1 MPSEPLKIALGDLR
15 HSTIGKH
22 SVYAPLGIGFL
33 AAYLLKNAPEN
44 SVEVRMYDDPDTLLD
59 DLDGWPADVVGL
71 ANYCWNAEINS
82 AVFSLLKEARP
93 EIIAIAGG
101 PEFPPK
107 DDERADYLS
116 SRPQIDFYC
125 PHEGEAPFAELICK
139 IIDGKHVEDLRQAP
153 QHGLVSL
160 AADGTTLVSGPPVNR
175 IRDLNVIPSPYVS
188 GLMDQWLN
196 GEYTPLIETSRGCPF
211 SCTFCCQGVLAYNKL
226 ATVSPEH
233 VGEEVRYIADKLKAF
248 PNIRLGICDS
258 NFGMYPRDLEVANE
272 IGRIMDKTNW
282 PQGFQV
288 TTGKT
293 NHERILEVAKTLKN
307 KLEIN
312 CATQSMDETVLEN
325 IKRKNLTPEQY
336 QILREHIESSGM
348 RMIGEIIVPLPGE
361 TKETFFEGVKTVC
374 NVGIEFV
381 NVYTTMMLMGTDL
394 SSQKTRDEFG
404 LVTRHRV
411 LPRQFGDYRGRKVF
425 EVEEV
430 CIETNTMSHEDYNAC
445 RGLALVSTVFAS
457 EQYDAV
463 RRVLMEFNIVFS
475 DFLLALHSRVENQKA
490 DTSIKRIYLAYLDAT
505 LTELFP
511 SVDALYAY
519 YSNPENYKKML
530 AGDAGDN
537 LLRRFRA
544 QMHLKAGTDFT
555 RMAIDLI
562 REMIGARPGKDDSRA
577 LAALEKWLL
586 LTRQLG
592 PVFSPDGPP
601 DEDEILDLEF
611 DVANWYEADDS
622 RALLDFDCQTSYR
635 LFWDKK
641 VIGDIIG
648 QSQKMYTG
656 DIDHIAARVIV
667 DGSLR
672 GLWRSY
678 DLVSSEKNTFVTDR
692 AQ

>member
-1 MPSEPLKIALGDLR
+1 MAKPPLKIALGDLR

-59 DLDGWPADVVGL
+59 DLDGWRADVVGL

-82 AVFSLLKEARP
+82 AVFSLLKEAQP
-93 EIIAIAGG
+93 EIIAICGG

-116 SRPQIDFYC
+116 ARPQIDFYC
-125 PHEGEAPFAELICK
+125 PHEGEAPFAELIAK
-139 IIDGKHVEDLRQAP
+139 IIDGESVGSLRQAP

-160 AADGTTLVSGPPVNR
+160 TPDGAALVSGPPVNR

-233 VGEEVRYIADKLKAF
+233 VGEEVRYIAEKLKSF

-258 NFGMYPRDLEVANE
+258 NFGMYPRDLEVASQ
-272 IGRIMDKTNW
+272 IGAIMDDSNW

-293 NHERILEVAKTLKN
+293 NHERILEVAKILKN

-336 QILREHIESSGM
+336 QVLREHIELSGM

-374 NVGIEFV
+374 NVGIEFI

-394 SSQKTRDEFG
+394 SSPETREKYG
-404 LVTRHRV
+404 LVTRFRV

-445 RGLALVSTVFAS
+445 RGLALISTVFAS

-463 RRVLMEFNIVFS
+463 RRILMEYGIEFS
-475 DFLLALHSRVENQKA
+475 EFLLALHDRVDKQQSETA
-490 DTSIKRIYLAYLDAT
+490 IKRIYLDYLDAT

-511 SVDALYAY
+511 SMADLFAH
-519 YSNPENYKKML
+519 YSRPENYKKML

-544 QMHLKAGTDFT
+544 QMHLKAGTEFT
-555 RMAIDLI
+555 QLAIDLV
-562 REMIGARPGKDDSRA
+562 RDMVGARLGNDDQRA
-577 LAALEKWLL
+577 LNALETWLL
-586 LTRQLG
+586 LTRQLA
-592 PVFSPDGPP
+592 PVFSPAGPP
-601 DEDEILDLEF
+601 AEDEILDLEF
-611 DVANWYEADDS
+611 DVAGWYEADDVS
-622 RALLDFDCQTSYR
+622 PLLDFDRQTSYR

-641 VIGDIIG
+641 AIGDIIG

-656 DIDHIAARVIV
+656 DIEHNAARVIV

-678 DLVSSEKNTFVTDR
+678 DSVPN
-692 AQ
+692 